1 METVILSPRSN
12 PKQAVANNW
21 VVDHMNASLDA
32 MHKKVKATE
41 DRIKEVHAMKLPC
54 ELVSKPLT
62 IEIEHPVVEVKE
74 VRVEVEKPVFEA
86 KEVKVEVEKPV
97 FEVHPFVTAIE
108 MPSFNIVEQIVT
120 IEKPVYVTKDLKID
134 VDVLVKSIKLDRLLL
149 IGCIGLELIQLI
161 AHFWM

>member
-74 VRVEVEKPVFEA
+74 VRVEVEKPVFE
-86 KEVKVEVEKPV
+86 
-97 FEVHPFVTAIE
+97 VHPFVTAIE